1 MAQQGDR
8 YVVELKE
15 PHLQW
20 GEYRYTDTRETVKD
34 EGYIPIP
41 LNDARR
47 LELVNSNATGGKDIL
62 GKNLFR
68 YTTCDGYCKGFLKA
82 QGSSVGGSQYAKQLV
97 PSHPVLDM
105 ELNLVA
111 GLDNYE
117 SVTLS
122 LVTRNGSPGNRSGL
136 NWGQRLNRDRNEAYI
151 PLPRVV
157 ASNGFFPPSYAD
169 SHRGFVVTYDFH
181 SVDTYLCGKDG
192 ICKNCPT
199 IQTPPNIYPV
209 YYSNEKYDASRYAI
223 AALLKV
229 SMASSGV
236 SIPQGLLRAADASMI
251 WEIER
256 ISLLKKPCHVF
267 DEEWRMIYSQW
278 CVARPCIKLKPKSV
292 IIGYRTPLYK
302 ERLIISAATVAGIK
316 DVRKIQINRKDELE
330 AVPIQIKN

>member
-1 MAQQGDR
+1 MQA
-8 YVVELKE
+8 E
-15 PHLQW
+15 
-20 GEYRYTDTRETVKD
+20 
-34 EGYIPIP
+34 
-41 LNDARR
+41 
-47 LELVNSNATGGKDIL
+47 
-62 GKNLFR
+62 
-68 YTTCDGYCKGFLKA
+68 
-82 QGSSVGGSQYAKQLV
+82 
-97 PSHPVLDM
+97 
-105 ELNLVA
+105 
-111 GLDNYE
+111 
-117 SVTLS
+117 
-122 LVTRNGSPGNRSGL
+122 
-136 NWGQRLNRDRNEAYI
+136 
-151 PLPRVV
+151 
-157 ASNGFFPPSYAD
+157 
-169 SHRGFVVTYDFH
+169 
-181 SVDTYLCGKDG
+181 
-192 ICKNCPT
+192 
-199 IQTPPNIYPV
+199 
-209 YYSNEKYDASRYAI
+209 YAI

>member
-1 MAQQGDR
+1 MNQDERKKFWDVLLTMHDAAPEHIQQLQKTIIIPNTLCRFRAVNENSLVQLQENKLYFSTSDYYDDPFDTYFYLDYDAIDR
-8 YVVELKE
+8 QIESIVSLLNNPENKEKATKIVTSLGNPSEDVLRSLDAATQNPITAEAFEESIKNVRSQILKTLYSICFCE
-15 PHLQW
+15 
-20 GEYRYTDTRETVKD
+20 D
-34 EGYIPIP
+34 P
-41 LNDARR
+41 LNET
-47 LELVNSNATGGKDIL
+47 LW
-62 GKNLFR
+62 
-68 YTTCDGYCKGFLKA
+68 LK
-82 QGSSVGGSQYAKQLV
+82 
-97 PSHPVLDM
+97 
-105 ELNLVA
+105 
-111 GLDNYE
+111 
-117 SVTLS
+117 
-122 LVTRNGSPGNRSGL
+122 
-136 NWGQRLNRDRNEAYI
+136 
-151 PLPRVV
+151 
-157 ASNGFFPPSYAD
+157 YAD

-181 SVDTYLCGKDG
+181 SADTYLCGKDG

>member
-1 MAQQGDR
+1 MVIVSLLNNPENKEKATKIVTSLGIPSEDVLRSLDAATQNPITAEAFEESIKNVRSQI
-8 YVVELKE
+8 LKTLYSICFCE
-15 PHLQW
+15 
-20 GEYRYTDTRETVKD
+20 D
-34 EGYIPIP
+34 P
-41 LNDARR
+41 LNET
-47 LELVNSNATGGKDIL
+47 LW
-62 GKNLFR
+62 
-68 YTTCDGYCKGFLKA
+68 LK
-82 QGSSVGGSQYAKQLV
+82 
-97 PSHPVLDM
+97 
-105 ELNLVA
+105 
-111 GLDNYE
+111 
-117 SVTLS
+117 
-122 LVTRNGSPGNRSGL
+122 
-136 NWGQRLNRDRNEAYI
+136 
-151 PLPRVV
+151 
-157 ASNGFFPPSYAD
+157 YAD

-181 SVDTYLCGKDG
+181 SADTYLCGKDG

>member
-1 MAQQGDR
+1 MLSGTEELFVFIPSQHESV
-8 YVVELKE
+8 YVVGGVFQTILIQHPDALGKAHTGQPVVLCYDHIPRFYPVDESKIHAVRSFVEHQRLRTFPLDLVGGVAQDDDRNAELLCN
-15 PHLQW
+15 LQCQIDNRTAIKNVRSQILKTLYSICFC
-20 GEYRYTDTRETVKD
+20 ED
-34 EGYIPIP
+34 P
-41 LNDARR
+41 LNET
-47 LELVNSNATGGKDIL
+47 LW
-62 GKNLFR
+62 
-68 YTTCDGYCKGFLKA
+68 LK
-82 QGSSVGGSQYAKQLV
+82 
-97 PSHPVLDM
+97 
-105 ELNLVA
+105 
-111 GLDNYE
+111 
-117 SVTLS
+117 
-122 LVTRNGSPGNRSGL
+122 
-136 NWGQRLNRDRNEAYI
+136 
-151 PLPRVV
+151 
-157 ASNGFFPPSYAD
+157 YAD

-181 SVDTYLCGKDG
+181 SADTYLCGKDG

>member
-1 MAQQGDR
+1 MRSLDAATQNPITAEAFEESIKNVRSQI
-8 YVVELKE
+8 LKTLYSICFCE
-15 PHLQW
+15 
-20 GEYRYTDTRETVKD
+20 D
-34 EGYIPIP
+34 P
-41 LNDARR
+41 LNET
-47 LELVNSNATGGKDIL
+47 LW
-62 GKNLFR
+62 
-68 YTTCDGYCKGFLKA
+68 LK
-82 QGSSVGGSQYAKQLV
+82 
-97 PSHPVLDM
+97 
-105 ELNLVA
+105 
-111 GLDNYE
+111 
-117 SVTLS
+117 
-122 LVTRNGSPGNRSGL
+122 
-136 NWGQRLNRDRNEAYI
+136 
-151 PLPRVV
+151 
-157 ASNGFFPPSYAD
+157 YAD